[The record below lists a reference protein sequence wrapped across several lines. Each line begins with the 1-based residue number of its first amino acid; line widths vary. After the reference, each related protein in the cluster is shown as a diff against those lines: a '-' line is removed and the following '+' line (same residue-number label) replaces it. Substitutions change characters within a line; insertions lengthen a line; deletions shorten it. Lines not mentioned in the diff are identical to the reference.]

1 MKEVRN
7 ALFAETAPAAQG
19 QVAAQ
24 QLLEEVRTERER
36 RTAEKHYLEVET
48 RAFLRRERRWEEQ
61 IKKLQ
66 SEIEAQKGSFLS

>member
-36 RTAEKHYLEVET
+36 RTAEKHYLE
-48 RAFLRRERRWEEQ
+48 EQ
-61 IKKLQ
+61 MFVVITYNMYYD
-66 SEIEAQKGSFLS
+66 IF